1 MSKNSDTY
9 EAYRLAKRMIERT
22 EACSGSHSDEPIF
35 QEWKEAIKIFDSL
48 GRGYA
53 ERYEQEKKL
62 PSDKEIAAFDELK
75 TAMVKIMFEF
85 TNKYSAKGENCIYP
99 KAGSIL
105 VDVLMA
111 CLSEAQYQIQGHPRF
126 TSKQIDH
133 ICYQIGD
140 WYLMM
145 KPLLEGQHNLGYM
158 KERLKVMICGDE
170 EF

>member
-1 MSKNSDTY
+1 MNN
-9 EAYRLAKRMIERT
+9 
-22 EACSGSHSDEPIF
+22 
-35 QEWKEAIKIFDSL
+35 QQKE
-48 GRGYA
+48 
-53 ERYEQEKKL
+53 EK
-62 PSDKEIAAFDELK
+62 AFNELK
-75 TAMVKIMFEF
+75 TAMVKLMFEF
-85 TNKYSAKGENCIYP
+85 TSKYSAKGENCLYP

-111 CLSEAQYQIQGHPRF
+111 CLSEAQYQIKDTPTF
-126 TSKQIDH
+126 TQKQINH

-170 EF
+170 R